1 MSYPEFQQKMTII
14 FFLKQY
20 KILIVKKNGDIDLA
34 YNLEDEKKD
43 KFAEVKNPSSPSK
56 KDGNNPKST
65 YILKSNRKIRHT

>member
-1 MSYPEFQQKMTII
+1 M
-14 FFLKQY
+14 
-20 KILIVKKNGDIDLA
+20 KKNGEIDLA

>member
-1 MSYPEFQQKMTII
+1 M
-14 FFLKQY
+14 
-20 KILIVKKNGDIDLA
+20 KKNGEIVLA